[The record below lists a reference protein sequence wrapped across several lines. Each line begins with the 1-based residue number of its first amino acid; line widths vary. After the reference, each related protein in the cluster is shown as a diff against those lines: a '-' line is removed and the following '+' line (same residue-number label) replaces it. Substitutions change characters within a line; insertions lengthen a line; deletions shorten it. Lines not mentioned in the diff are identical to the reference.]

1 MISINFIKNFTISK
15 FKCDIM
21 FQSIT
26 NGSNGTGQFPQQLI
40 TLSINQEE
48 LSSVEDNKKPKKCE
62 EKKKELAK
70 YGGKKT
76 RKTMHR

>member
-15 FKCDIM
+15 FKRDIM

-40 TLSINQEE
+40 TPSINQEE
-48 LSSVEDNKKPKKCE
+48 LSSVEDNKKPIKCE
-62 EKKKELAK
+62 EKKKRISEIWWK
-70 YGGKKT
+70 ENKKNNA
-76 RKTMHR
+76 